1 MLPLA
6 VSHAPANC
14 RICVQSTIALTWS
27 ADITAMMSMIMQP
40 TINQA
45 RSYLPED

>member
-14 RICVQSTIALTWS
+14 RICIQSKIALTWS
-27 ADITAMMSMIMQP
+27 ADFTSMSGLIMQP